1 MSDLENNAQE
11 KGTKKRP
18 YNLREKKEKDAAY
31 RSLIRRELA
40 DELYDKIL
48 NIVVVQKK
56 YRDADYS
63 AKDLAKELQ
72 TNTRYLSAVV
82 NSRFGMNY
90 SCLLNEYRVKE
101 AQHLLTDKRYADK
114 NVEEISTMVG
124 FANRQSFYAAFYK
137 NVGETPNG
145 YRKRHAEKEAK
156 KNQSIYSRHMKK
168 QLISMVTALSL
179 LTACGGNPKTTAE
192 AEKFDYTVEQF
203 ADLQI
208 LRYRVPGFEDL
219 SLKQKELVYYLTE
232 AALQGRD
239 ILFDQNGKYNLTIR
253 RMLEAVYTGY
263 KGDKNTPDFKAMEVY
278 LKRVWFSNGIH
289 HHYGSEKFVPGF
301 TPEFFRQAVQSVDAA
316 TLPLAEGQTV
326 EQLCEEVFP
335 VIFDPTVMPKR
346 VNQAAGEDLVL
357 TSACN
362 YYDGVTQ
369 QEAEDFYNALKNP
382 QDETPVSY
390 GLNSRLVKEDG
401 KIQEKVWKVGGLY
414 GQALEKIV
422 YWLKKAEGVAETPE
436 QKAVIAK
443 LMEFYETGDLK
454 TFDEYAILWVKDLN
468 SRIDFVNGFTE
479 SYGDPL
485 GMKAS
490 WESLVNFK
498 DLEATQRT
506 ELISGNAQWF
516 EDHSPVDGQFKKE
529 KVKGVSAKVITAAIL
544 AGDLYPATAI
554 GINLPNANW
563 IRSHHGSKSVTIGN
577 ITDAYN
583 KAAHGN
589 GFNEEFVYSDAELQL
604 IDKYADVT
612 DELHTDLHECLGHG
626 SGKLLPG
633 VDPDALKAYGSTI
646 EEARADLFGLYYV
659 ADPKLVELGLTPSA
673 DAYKAQYYTY
683 LMNGLMTQL
692 VRIEPGNNVEEAHM
706 RNRQLIAR
714 WVYEKGAAEKV
725 VELVKK
731 DGKTYVVIN
740 DYEKVRDL
748 FGRLLAEIQRIKST
762 GDYAGA
768 HDLVEAYA
776 VKVDPALHAEVL
788 ERYKKLNLAPYK
800 GFVNPK
806 YEVVTDADGTITDVT
821 VTYDEGYAEQMLR
834 YSKDYSTLSSV
845 NK

>member
-1 MSDLENNAQE
+1 
-11 KGTKKRP
+11 
-18 YNLREKKEKDAAY
+18 
-31 RSLIRRELA
+31 
-40 DELYDKIL
+40 
-48 NIVVVQKK
+48 
-56 YRDADYS
+56 
-63 AKDLAKELQ
+63 
-72 TNTRYLSAVV
+72 
-82 NSRFGMNY
+82 
-90 SCLLNEYRVKE
+90 
-101 AQHLLTDKRYADK
+101 
-114 NVEEISTMVG
+114 
-124 FANRQSFYAAFYK
+124 
-137 NVGETPNG
+137 
-145 YRKRHAEKEAK
+145 
-156 KNQSIYSRHMKK
+156 
-168 QLISMVTALSL
+168 MVTALSL

-192 AEKFDYTVEQF
+192 AEKIDYTVEQF

-316 TLPLAEGQTV
+316 TLPLVEGQTV

-633 VDPDALKAYGSTI
+633 VDPDVLKAYGSTI

-834 YSKDYSTLSSV
+834 YSKDYSTLPSV

>member
-1 MSDLENNAQE
+1 M
-11 KGTKKRP
+11 
-18 YNLREKKEKDAAY
+18 
-31 RSLIRRELA
+31 
-40 DELYDKIL
+40 
-48 NIVVVQKK
+48 
-56 YRDADYS
+56 
-63 AKDLAKELQ
+63 
-72 TNTRYLSAVV
+72 
-82 NSRFGMNY
+82 
-90 SCLLNEYRVKE
+90 
-101 AQHLLTDKRYADK
+101 
-114 NVEEISTMVG
+114 
-124 FANRQSFYAAFYK
+124 
-137 NVGETPNG
+137 
-145 YRKRHAEKEAK
+145 
-156 KNQSIYSRHMKK
+156 
-168 QLISMVTALSL
+168 
-179 LTACGGNPKTTAE
+179 
-192 AEKFDYTVEQF
+192 EQF

-834 YSKDYSTLSSV
+834 YSKDYSTLPSV

>member
-1 MSDLENNAQE
+1 
-11 KGTKKRP
+11 
-18 YNLREKKEKDAAY
+18 
-31 RSLIRRELA
+31 
-40 DELYDKIL
+40 
-48 NIVVVQKK
+48 
-56 YRDADYS
+56 
-63 AKDLAKELQ
+63 
-72 TNTRYLSAVV
+72 
-82 NSRFGMNY
+82 
-90 SCLLNEYRVKE
+90 
-101 AQHLLTDKRYADK
+101 
-114 NVEEISTMVG
+114 
-124 FANRQSFYAAFYK
+124 
-137 NVGETPNG
+137 
-145 YRKRHAEKEAK
+145 
-156 KNQSIYSRHMKK
+156 
-168 QLISMVTALSL
+168 MVTALSL

-192 AEKFDYTVEQF
+192 AEKIDYTVEQF

-335 VIFDPTVMPKR
+335 VIFDPTVIPKR

-834 YSKDYSTLSSV
+834 YSKDYSTLPSV

>member
-1 MSDLENNAQE
+1 
-11 KGTKKRP
+11 
-18 YNLREKKEKDAAY
+18 
-31 RSLIRRELA
+31 
-40 DELYDKIL
+40 
-48 NIVVVQKK
+48 
-56 YRDADYS
+56 
-63 AKDLAKELQ
+63 
-72 TNTRYLSAVV
+72 
-82 NSRFGMNY
+82 
-90 SCLLNEYRVKE
+90 
-101 AQHLLTDKRYADK
+101 
-114 NVEEISTMVG
+114 
-124 FANRQSFYAAFYK
+124 
-137 NVGETPNG
+137 
-145 YRKRHAEKEAK
+145 
-156 KNQSIYSRHMKK
+156 
-168 QLISMVTALSL
+168 MVTALSL

-748 FGRLLAEIQRIKST
+748 FGRLLAEIHRIKST

-806 YEVVTDADGTITDVT
+806 YEAVTDADGTITDVT

-834 YSKDYSTLSSV
+834 YSKDYSTLPSV

>member
-1 MSDLENNAQE
+1 
-11 KGTKKRP
+11 
-18 YNLREKKEKDAAY
+18 
-31 RSLIRRELA
+31 
-40 DELYDKIL
+40 
-48 NIVVVQKK
+48 
-56 YRDADYS
+56 
-63 AKDLAKELQ
+63 
-72 TNTRYLSAVV
+72 
-82 NSRFGMNY
+82 
-90 SCLLNEYRVKE
+90 
-101 AQHLLTDKRYADK
+101 
-114 NVEEISTMVG
+114 
-124 FANRQSFYAAFYK
+124 
-137 NVGETPNG
+137 
-145 YRKRHAEKEAK
+145 
-156 KNQSIYSRHMKK
+156 
-168 QLISMVTALSL
+168 MVTALSL

-362 YYDGVTQ
+362 YYEDVTQ

-390 GLNSRLVKEDG
+390 GLNSRLVKENG

-443 LMEFYETGDLK
+443 LMEFYETGDLE

-498 DLEATQRT
+498 DLEATRRT

-583 KAAHGN
+583 KATHGN

-604 IDKYADVT
+604 INKYADVT
-612 DELHTDLHECLGHG
+612 DNLHTDLHECLGHG

-768 HDLVEAYA
+768 RDLVETYA

-806 YEVVTDADGTITDVT
+806 YEAVTDADGTITDVT

-834 YSKDYSTLSSV
+834 YSKDYSTLPSV

>member
-1 MSDLENNAQE
+1 
-11 KGTKKRP
+11 
-18 YNLREKKEKDAAY
+18 
-31 RSLIRRELA
+31 
-40 DELYDKIL
+40 
-48 NIVVVQKK
+48 
-56 YRDADYS
+56 
-63 AKDLAKELQ
+63 
-72 TNTRYLSAVV
+72 
-82 NSRFGMNY
+82 
-90 SCLLNEYRVKE
+90 
-101 AQHLLTDKRYADK
+101 
-114 NVEEISTMVG
+114 
-124 FANRQSFYAAFYK
+124 
-137 NVGETPNG
+137 
-145 YRKRHAEKEAK
+145 
-156 KNQSIYSRHMKK
+156 
-168 QLISMVTALSL
+168 MVTALSL

-192 AEKFDYTVEQF
+192 AEKIDYTVEQF

-498 DLEATQRT
+498 DLEATLRT

-633 VDPDALKAYGSTI
+633 VAPDALKAYGSTI

-834 YSKDYSTLSSV
+834 YSKDYSTLPSV

>member
-1 MSDLENNAQE
+1 
-11 KGTKKRP
+11 
-18 YNLREKKEKDAAY
+18 
-31 RSLIRRELA
+31 
-40 DELYDKIL
+40 
-48 NIVVVQKK
+48 
-56 YRDADYS
+56 
-63 AKDLAKELQ
+63 
-72 TNTRYLSAVV
+72 
-82 NSRFGMNY
+82 
-90 SCLLNEYRVKE
+90 
-101 AQHLLTDKRYADK
+101 
-114 NVEEISTMVG
+114 
-124 FANRQSFYAAFYK
+124 
-137 NVGETPNG
+137 
-145 YRKRHAEKEAK
+145 
-156 KNQSIYSRHMKK
+156 MKK
-168 QLISMVTALSL
+168 QLIACAAFAL
-179 LTACGGNPKTTAE
+179 LTACSGSKTTTAE
-192 AEKFDYTVEQF
+192 ADKFDYTVEQF

-208 LRYRVPGFEDL
+208 LRYRVPGFENL
-219 SLKQKELVYYLTE
+219 SLQQKELVYYLTE

-239 ILFDQNGKYNLTIR
+239 ILFDQNGKYNLRIR
-253 RMLEAVYTGY
+253 RTLEAVYTGY

-301 TPEFFRQAVQSVDAA
+301 APEFFKEAVLSVDAS

-326 EQLCEEVFP
+326 EQLCDELSP

-369 QEAEDFYNALKNP
+369 KEAEDFYNAMKDP
-382 QDETPVSY
+382 KDETPVSY
-390 GLNSRLVKEDG
+390 GLNSRLVKENG

-414 GQALEKIV
+414 GQAIDKIV
-422 YWLKKAEGVAETPE
+422 YWLKKAEGVAENPE
-436 QKAVIAK
+436 QKAVIAELIK
-443 LMEFYETGDLK
+443 FYETGDLK

-468 SRIDFVNGFTE
+468 SLVDFVNGFTE

-498 DLEATQRT
+498 DMEATHRT
-506 ELISGNAQWF
+506 EIISGNAQWF
-516 EDHSPVDGQFKKE
+516 EDHSPVDKQFKKDE
-529 KVKGVSAKVITAAIL
+529 VKGVSAKVITAAIL

-554 GINLPNANW
+554 GINLPNSNW

-604 IDKYADVT
+604 IDKYADLT
-612 DELHTDLHECLGHG
+612 GELHTDLHECLGHG

-659 ADPKLVELGLTPSA
+659 ADPKLVELGLTPNV
-673 DAYKAQYYTY
+673 DAYKAEYYTY

-714 WVYEKGAAEKV
+714 WVFEKGAADKV

-731 DGKTYVVIN
+731 DGKTYVVVN
-740 DYEKVRDL
+740 DYEKLRAL
-748 FGRLLAEIQRIKST
+748 FGELLSEIQRIKST
-762 GDYAGA
+762 GDYQGA
-768 HDLVEAYA
+768 HDLVENYA

-806 YEVVTDADGTITDVT
+806 YEAVVDAAGKITDVK

-834 YSKDYSTLSSV
+834 YSKDYSNLPSI
-845 NK
+845 NN

>member
-1 MSDLENNAQE
+1 
-11 KGTKKRP
+11 
-18 YNLREKKEKDAAY
+18 
-31 RSLIRRELA
+31 
-40 DELYDKIL
+40 
-48 NIVVVQKK
+48 
-56 YRDADYS
+56 
-63 AKDLAKELQ
+63 
-72 TNTRYLSAVV
+72 
-82 NSRFGMNY
+82 
-90 SCLLNEYRVKE
+90 
-101 AQHLLTDKRYADK
+101 
-114 NVEEISTMVG
+114 
-124 FANRQSFYAAFYK
+124 
-137 NVGETPNG
+137 
-145 YRKRHAEKEAK
+145 
-156 KNQSIYSRHMKK
+156 MKK
-168 QLISMVTALSL
+168 QLIACAAFAL
-179 LTACGGNPKTTAE
+179 LTACSGSKTTTAE
-192 AEKFDYTVEQF
+192 ADKFDYTVEQF

-208 LRYRVPGFEDL
+208 LRYRVPGFENL
-219 SLKQKELVYYLTE
+219 SLQQKELVYYLTE

-239 ILFDQNGKYNLTIR
+239 ILFDQNGKYNLRIR
-253 RMLEAVYTGY
+253 RTLEAVYTGY

-301 TPEFFRQAVQSVDAA
+301 APEFFKEAMLSVDAS

-326 EQLCEEVFP
+326 EQLCDELFP
-335 VIFDPTVMPKR
+335 VIFDPAVMPKR

-369 QEAEDFYNALKNP
+369 KEAEDFYNAMKDP
-382 QDETPVSY
+382 KDETPVSY
-390 GLNSRLVKEDG
+390 GLNSRLVKENG
-401 KIQEKVWKVGGLY
+401 KIQEKIWKVGGLY
-414 GQALEKIV
+414 GQAIDKIV
-422 YWLKKAEGVAETPE
+422 YWLKKAEGVAENPE
-436 QKAVIAK
+436 QKAVIAELIK
-443 LMEFYETGDLK
+443 FYETGDLK

-468 SRIDFVNGFTE
+468 SLVDFVNGFTE

-498 DLEATQRT
+498 DMEATHRT
-506 ELISGNAQWF
+506 EIISGNAQWF
-516 EDHSPVDGQFKKE
+516 EDHSPVDKQFKKDE
-529 KVKGVSAKVITAAIL
+529 VKGVSAKVITAAIL

-554 GINLPNANW
+554 GINLPNSNW
-563 IRSHHGSKSVTIGN
+563 IHSHHGSKSVTIGN

-604 IDKYADVT
+604 IDKYADLT
-612 DELHTDLHECLGHG
+612 GELHTDLHECLGHG

-659 ADPKLVELGLTPSA
+659 ADPKLVELGLTPNE
-673 DAYKAQYYTY
+673 DAYKAEYYTY

-692 VRIEPGNNVEEAHM
+692 VRIEQGNNVEEAHM

-714 WVYEKGAAEKV
+714 WVFEKGAADKV

-731 DGKTYVVIN
+731 DGKTYVVVN
-740 DYEKVRDL
+740 DYEKLRAL
-748 FGRLLAEIQRIKST
+748 FGELLSEIQRIKST
-762 GDYAGA
+762 GDYQSA
-768 HDLVEAYA
+768 HDLVENYA

-806 YEVVTDADGTITDVT
+806 YEAVVDAAGKITDVK

-834 YSKDYSTLSSV
+834 YSKDYSNLPSI
-845 NK
+845 NN

>member
-1 MSDLENNAQE
+1 
-11 KGTKKRP
+11 
-18 YNLREKKEKDAAY
+18 
-31 RSLIRRELA
+31 
-40 DELYDKIL
+40 
-48 NIVVVQKK
+48 
-56 YRDADYS
+56 
-63 AKDLAKELQ
+63 
-72 TNTRYLSAVV
+72 
-82 NSRFGMNY
+82 
-90 SCLLNEYRVKE
+90 
-101 AQHLLTDKRYADK
+101 
-114 NVEEISTMVG
+114 
-124 FANRQSFYAAFYK
+124 
-137 NVGETPNG
+137 
-145 YRKRHAEKEAK
+145 
-156 KNQSIYSRHMKK
+156 MKK

-289 HHYGSEKFVPGF
+289 HHYGSEKFIPGF
-301 TPEFFRQAVQSVDAA
+301 TPEFFRQAIRSVDAA
-316 TLPLAEGQTV
+316 TLPLAEGQSV

-335 VIFDPTVMPKR
+335 VIFDPEVMPKR

-362 YYDGVTQ
+362 YYEGVTQ

-401 KIQEKVWKVGGLY
+401 KVREKVWKVGGLY

-422 YWLKKAEGVAETPE
+422 YWLKKAEGVAENPG

-443 LMEFYETGDLK
+443 LVEFYETGDLK

-498 DLEATQRT
+498 DVEATRRT
-506 ELISGNAQWF
+506 ELISSNAQWF

-529 KVKGVSAKVITAAIL
+529 EVKGVSAKVITAAIL

-589 GFNEEFVYSDAELQL
+589 GFNEEFAYSDAELQL
-604 IDKYADVT
+604 IDRYADVT

-776 VKVDPALHAEVL
+776 VKVDSALHAEVL

-806 YEVVTDADGTITDVT
+806 YEAVTDANGTITDVT

-834 YSKDYSTLSSV
+834 YGKDYSTLPSV

>member
-1 MSDLENNAQE
+1 
-11 KGTKKRP
+11 
-18 YNLREKKEKDAAY
+18 
-31 RSLIRRELA
+31 
-40 DELYDKIL
+40 
-48 NIVVVQKK
+48 
-56 YRDADYS
+56 
-63 AKDLAKELQ
+63 
-72 TNTRYLSAVV
+72 
-82 NSRFGMNY
+82 
-90 SCLLNEYRVKE
+90 
-101 AQHLLTDKRYADK
+101 
-114 NVEEISTMVG
+114 
-124 FANRQSFYAAFYK
+124 
-137 NVGETPNG
+137 
-145 YRKRHAEKEAK
+145 
-156 KNQSIYSRHMKK
+156 MKK
-168 QLISMVTALSL
+168 QLIACAAFAL
-179 LTACGGNPKTTAE
+179 LTACSGSKTTTAE
-192 AEKFDYTVEQF
+192 ADKFDYTVEQF
-203 ADLQI
+203 A
-208 LRYRVPGFEDL
+208 
-219 SLKQKELVYYLTE
+219 ELVYYLTE

-239 ILFDQNGKYNLTIR
+239 ILFDQNGKYNLRIR
-253 RMLEAVYTGY
+253 RTLEAVYTGY

-301 TPEFFRQAVQSVDAA
+301 APEFFKEAVLSVDTS
-316 TLPLAEGQTV
+316 TLPLAEGQTA
-326 EQLCEEVFP
+326 EQLCDELFP
-335 VIFDPTVMPKR
+335 VIFDPAVMPKR
-346 VNQAAGEDLVL
+346 VNQAAREDLVL

-369 QEAEDFYNALKNP
+369 KEAEDFYNAMKDP
-382 QDETPVSY
+382 KDETPVSY
-390 GLNSRLVKEDG
+390 GLNSRLVKENG
-401 KIQEKVWKVGGLY
+401 KIQEKIWKVGGLY
-414 GQALEKIV
+414 GQAIDKIV
-422 YWLKKAEGVAETPE
+422 YWLKKAEGVAENPE
-436 QKAVIAK
+436 QKAVIAELIK
-443 LMEFYETGDLK
+443 FYETGDLK

-468 SRIDFVNGFTE
+468 SLVDFVNGFTE

-498 DLEATQRT
+498 DMEATHRT
-506 ELISGNAQWF
+506 EIISGNAQWF
-516 EDHSPVDGQFKKE
+516 EDHSPVDKQFKKDE
-529 KVKGVSAKVITAAIL
+529 VKGVSAKVITAAIL

-554 GINLPNANW
+554 GINLPNSNW

-604 IDKYADVT
+604 IDKYADLT
-612 DELHTDLHECLGHG
+612 GELHTDLHECLGHG

-659 ADPKLVELGLTPSA
+659 ANPKLVELGLTPNE
-673 DAYKAQYYTY
+673 DAYKAEYYTY

-714 WVYEKGAAEKV
+714 WVFEKGAADKV

-731 DGKTYVVIN
+731 DGKTYVVVN
-740 DYEKVRDL
+740 DYEKLREL
-748 FGRLLAEIQRIKST
+748 FGELLSEIQRIKST
-762 GDYAGA
+762 GDYQSA
-768 HDLVEAYA
+768 HDLVESYA

-806 YEVVTDADGTITDVT
+806 YEAVVDAAGKITDVK

-834 YSKDYSTLSSV
+834 YSKDYSNLPSI
-845 NK
+845 NN

>member
-1 MSDLENNAQE
+1 
-11 KGTKKRP
+11 
-18 YNLREKKEKDAAY
+18 
-31 RSLIRRELA
+31 
-40 DELYDKIL
+40 
-48 NIVVVQKK
+48 
-56 YRDADYS
+56 
-63 AKDLAKELQ
+63 
-72 TNTRYLSAVV
+72 
-82 NSRFGMNY
+82 
-90 SCLLNEYRVKE
+90 
-101 AQHLLTDKRYADK
+101 
-114 NVEEISTMVG
+114 
-124 FANRQSFYAAFYK
+124 
-137 NVGETPNG
+137 
-145 YRKRHAEKEAK
+145 
-156 KNQSIYSRHMKK
+156 
-168 QLISMVTALSL
+168 MVTALSL

-659 ADPKLVELGLTPSA
+659 ADPKLVELGITPSA

-806 YEVVTDADGTITDVT
+806 YEAVTDADGTITDVT

-834 YSKDYSTLSSV
+834 YSKDYSTLPSV

>member
-1 MSDLENNAQE
+1 
-11 KGTKKRP
+11 
-18 YNLREKKEKDAAY
+18 
-31 RSLIRRELA
+31 
-40 DELYDKIL
+40 
-48 NIVVVQKK
+48 
-56 YRDADYS
+56 
-63 AKDLAKELQ
+63 
-72 TNTRYLSAVV
+72 
-82 NSRFGMNY
+82 
-90 SCLLNEYRVKE
+90 
-101 AQHLLTDKRYADK
+101 
-114 NVEEISTMVG
+114 
-124 FANRQSFYAAFYK
+124 
-137 NVGETPNG
+137 
-145 YRKRHAEKEAK
+145 
-156 KNQSIYSRHMKK
+156 MKK
-168 QLISMVTALSL
+168 QLIACAAFAL
-179 LTACGGNPKTTAE
+179 LTACSGSKTTTAE
-192 AEKFDYTVEQF
+192 ADKFDYTVEQF

-208 LRYRVPGFEDL
+208 LRYRVPGFENL
-219 SLKQKELVYYLTE
+219 SLQQKELVYYLTE

-239 ILFDQNGKYNLTIR
+239 ILFDQNGKYNLRIR
-253 RMLEAVYTGY
+253 RTLEAVYTGY

-301 TPEFFRQAVQSVDAA
+301 APEFFKEAVLSVDAS
-316 TLPLAEGQTV
+316 TLPLAEGQTA
-326 EQLCEEVFP
+326 EQLCDELSP
-335 VIFDPTVMPKR
+335 VIFDPAVMPKR

-369 QEAEDFYNALKNP
+369 KEAEDFYNAMKDP
-382 QDETPVSY
+382 KDETPVSY
-390 GLNSRLVKEDG
+390 GLNSRLVKENG
-401 KIQEKVWKVGGLY
+401 KIQEKIWKVGGLY
-414 GQALEKIV
+414 GQAIDKIV
-422 YWLKKAEGVAETPE
+422 YWLKKAEGVAENPE
-436 QKAVIAK
+436 QKAVIAELIK
-443 LMEFYETGDLK
+443 FYETGDLK

-468 SRIDFVNGFTE
+468 SLVDFVNGFTE

-498 DLEATQRT
+498 DMEATHRT
-506 ELISGNAQWF
+506 EIISGNAQWF
-516 EDHSPVDGQFKKE
+516 EDHSPVDKQFKKDE
-529 KVKGVSAKVITAAIL
+529 VKGVSAKVITAAIL

-554 GINLPNANW
+554 GINLPNSNW

-604 IDKYADVT
+604 IDKYADLT
-612 DELHTDLHECLGHG
+612 GELHTDLHECLGHG

-659 ADPKLVELGLTPSA
+659 ADPKLVELGLTPNA
-673 DAYKAQYYTY
+673 DAYKAEYYTY

-714 WVYEKGAAEKV
+714 WVFEKGAADKV

-731 DGKTYVVIN
+731 DGKTYVVVN
-740 DYEKVRDL
+740 DYEKLREL
-748 FGRLLAEIQRIKST
+748 FGELLSEIQRIKST
-762 GDYAGA
+762 GDYQGA
-768 HDLVEAYA
+768 HDLVENYA

-806 YEVVTDADGTITDVT
+806 YEAVVDAAGKITDVK

-834 YSKDYSTLSSV
+834 YSKDYSNLPSI
-845 NK
+845 NN

>member
-1 MSDLENNAQE
+1 
-11 KGTKKRP
+11 
-18 YNLREKKEKDAAY
+18 
-31 RSLIRRELA
+31 
-40 DELYDKIL
+40 
-48 NIVVVQKK
+48 
-56 YRDADYS
+56 
-63 AKDLAKELQ
+63 
-72 TNTRYLSAVV
+72 
-82 NSRFGMNY
+82 
-90 SCLLNEYRVKE
+90 
-101 AQHLLTDKRYADK
+101 
-114 NVEEISTMVG
+114 
-124 FANRQSFYAAFYK
+124 
-137 NVGETPNG
+137 
-145 YRKRHAEKEAK
+145 
-156 KNQSIYSRHMKK
+156 
-168 QLISMVTALSL
+168 MVTALSL

-335 VIFDPTVMPKR
+335 VIFDPKVMPKR

-498 DLEATQRT
+498 DLEATRRT

-806 YEVVTDADGTITDVT
+806 YEAVTDANGTITDVT

-834 YSKDYSTLSSV
+834 YSKDYSTLPSV

>member
-1 MSDLENNAQE
+1 MKNHLIISVATAAVLLTGCS
-11 KGTKKRP
+11 GTKK
-18 YNLREKKEKDAAY
+18 
-31 RSLIRRELA
+31 
-40 DELYDKIL
+40 
-48 NIVVVQKK
+48 
-56 YRDADYS
+56 
-63 AKDLAKELQ
+63 
-72 TNTRYLSAVV
+72 
-82 NSRFGMNY
+82 
-90 SCLLNEYRVKE
+90 
-101 AQHLLTDKRYADK
+101 
-114 NVEEISTMVG
+114 
-124 FANRQSFYAAFYK
+124 
-137 NVGETPNG
+137 
-145 YRKRHAEKEAK
+145 
-156 KNQSIYSRHMKK
+156 
-168 QLISMVTALSL
+168 
-179 LTACGGNPKTTAE
+179 TTAQ
-192 AEKFDYTVEQF
+192 ADKFDYTVEQF

-232 AALQGRD
+232 AALEGRD
-239 ILFDQNGKYNLTIR
+239 ILFDQNGKYNLRIR
-253 RMLEAVYTGY
+253 RMLEAIYTNY
-263 KGDKNTPDFKAMEVY
+263 KGDKNSADFKNMETY

-301 TPEFFRQAVQSVDAA
+301 SQDFLKQVVLGVDP
-316 TLPLAEGQTV
+316 TLLPLAEGQTV
-326 EQLCEEVFP
+326 EQLCEEIFP
-335 VIFDPTVMPKR
+335 VIFDPTIMPKR
-346 VNQAAGEDLVL
+346 VNQADGEDLVL

-369 QEAEDFYNALKNP
+369 AEAEAFYAKMKDP
-382 QDETPVSY
+382 KDETPISY
-390 GLNSRLVKEDG
+390 GLNSRLVKENG

-414 GQALEKIV
+414 TQALEKIV
-422 YWLKKAEGVAETPE
+422 YWLKKAEGVAEDDA
-436 QKAVIAK
+436 QKAAISK
-443 LMEFYETGDLK
+443 LIEFYETGDLK

-468 SRIDFVNGFTE
+468 SRIDVVNGFTE

-498 DLEATQRT
+498 DLVATQRT
-506 ELISGNAQWF
+506 EIISSNAQWF
-516 EDHSPVDGQFKKE
+516 EDHSPVEAQFKKSE
-529 KVKGVSAKVITAAIL
+529 VKGVSAKVITAAIL

-563 IRSHHGSKSVTIGN
+563 IRAHHGSKSVTIGN

-589 GFNEEFVYSDAELQL
+589 GFNEEFVYSDAEREL
-604 IDKYADVT
+604 IDQYSDLT

-659 ADPKLVELGLTPSA
+659 ADPKLVELGLLSSNE
-673 DAYKAQYYTY
+673 AYKAQYYTY

-692 VRIEPGNNVEEAHM
+692 VRIQPGNTVEEAHM

-714 WVYEKGAAEKV
+714 WVFEKGAADKV

-731 DGKTYVVIN
+731 DGKTYVVVN
-740 DYEKVRDL
+740 DYEKVRQL
-748 FGRLLAEIQRIKST
+748 FGELLAEIQRIKST
-762 GDYAGA
+762 GDFAA
-768 HDLVEAYA
+768 ARALVEDYA
-776 VKVDPALHAEVL
+776 VKVDPVLHAEVL

-806 YEVVTDADGTITDVT
+806 YEAVTDANGTITDVK
-821 VTYDEGYAEQMLR
+821 VSYDEGYAEQMLR
-834 YSKDYSTLSSV
+834 YSKDYSPLPSV
-845 NK
+845 NN

>member
-1 MSDLENNAQE
+1 
-11 KGTKKRP
+11 
-18 YNLREKKEKDAAY
+18 
-31 RSLIRRELA
+31 
-40 DELYDKIL
+40 
-48 NIVVVQKK
+48 
-56 YRDADYS
+56 
-63 AKDLAKELQ
+63 
-72 TNTRYLSAVV
+72 
-82 NSRFGMNY
+82 
-90 SCLLNEYRVKE
+90 
-101 AQHLLTDKRYADK
+101 
-114 NVEEISTMVG
+114 
-124 FANRQSFYAAFYK
+124 
-137 NVGETPNG
+137 
-145 YRKRHAEKEAK
+145 
-156 KNQSIYSRHMKK
+156 MKK
-168 QLISMVTALSL
+168 QLMACAAFAL
-179 LTACGGNPKTTAE
+179 LTACSGSKTTTAE
-192 AEKFDYTVEQF
+192 ADKFDYTVEQF

-208 LRYRVPGFEDL
+208 LRYRVPGFENL
-219 SLKQKELVYYLTE
+219 SLQQKELVYYLTE

-239 ILFDQNGKYNLTIR
+239 ILFDQNGKYNLRIR
-253 RMLEAVYTGY
+253 RTLEAVYTGY

-301 TPEFFRQAVQSVDAA
+301 APEFFKEAVLSVDAS
-316 TLPLAEGQTV
+316 TLPLAEEQTV
-326 EQLCEEVFP
+326 EQLCDELSP

-369 QEAEDFYNALKNP
+369 KEAEDFYNAMKDP
-382 QDETPVSY
+382 KDETPVSY
-390 GLNSRLVKEDG
+390 GLNSRLVKENG

-414 GQALEKIV
+414 GQAIDKIV
-422 YWLKKAEGVAETPE
+422 YWLKKAEGVAENPE
-436 QKAVIAK
+436 QKAVIAELIK
-443 LMEFYETGDLK
+443 FYETGDLK

-468 SRIDFVNGFTE
+468 SLVDFVNGFTE

-498 DLEATQRT
+498 DMEATHRT
-506 ELISGNAQWF
+506 EIISGNAQWF
-516 EDHSPVDGQFKKE
+516 EDHSPVDKQFKKDE
-529 KVKGVSAKVITAAIL
+529 VKGVSAKVITAAIL

-554 GINLPNANW
+554 GINLPNSNW

-604 IDKYADVT
+604 IDKYADLT
-612 DELHTDLHECLGHG
+612 GELHTDLHECLGHG

-659 ADPKLVELGLTPSA
+659 ADPKLVELGLTPNA
-673 DAYKAQYYTY
+673 DAYKAEYYTY

-714 WVYEKGAAEKV
+714 WVFEKGAADKV

-731 DGKTYVVIN
+731 DGKTYVVVN
-740 DYEKVRDL
+740 DYEKLRAL
-748 FGRLLAEIQRIKST
+748 FSELLSEIQRIKST
-762 GDYAGA
+762 GDYQGA
-768 HDLVEAYA
+768 HDLVENYA

-806 YEVVTDADGTITDVT
+806 YEAVVDAAGKITDVK

-834 YSKDYSTLSSV
+834 YSKDYSNLPSI
-845 NK
+845 NN

>member
-1 MSDLENNAQE
+1 
-11 KGTKKRP
+11 
-18 YNLREKKEKDAAY
+18 
-31 RSLIRRELA
+31 
-40 DELYDKIL
+40 
-48 NIVVVQKK
+48 
-56 YRDADYS
+56 
-63 AKDLAKELQ
+63 
-72 TNTRYLSAVV
+72 
-82 NSRFGMNY
+82 
-90 SCLLNEYRVKE
+90 
-101 AQHLLTDKRYADK
+101 
-114 NVEEISTMVG
+114 
-124 FANRQSFYAAFYK
+124 
-137 NVGETPNG
+137 
-145 YRKRHAEKEAK
+145 
-156 KNQSIYSRHMKK
+156 
-168 QLISMVTALSL
+168 MVTALSL

-335 VIFDPTVMPKR
+335 VIFDPKVMPKR

-401 KIQEKVWKVGGLY
+401 KIQEKVWKVGSLY

-714 WVYEKGAAEKV
+714 WMYEKGAVEKV

-834 YSKDYSTLSSV
+834 YSKDYSTLPSV